1 MTFGPLFF
9 FQQQTTIYPGL
20 MPTGVAKL
28 PTVPTGPISHHS
40 PSMTTPAA
48 AISRTLIL
56 EGRNHLIPTI
66 STLVGGHVVGGK
78 MSTNN

>member
-1 MTFGPLFF
+1 
-9 FQQQTTIYPGL
+9 

-28 PTVPTGPISHHS
+28 PTVPTGPISHRS
-40 PSMTTPAA
+40 SSLTTPAA

-56 EGRNHLIPTI
+56 EGRNQLITTL

-78 MSTNN
+78 MSAKN